1 MVPEAQRLR
10 NFRRLQ
16 ADVDTRP
23 FLEEIAAN
31 EQLWL
36 FNTARQDTIPVQRE
50 TNTIFL
56 RAAAAS
62 ACDVNDEQH
71 SVTTRHAAQFPLLMN
86 FLRRFARRRKARLE
100 RAMIV
105 RLKPNGRVYAHVD
118 FGMYYALRDRFH
130 LVLASAEGN
139 EFTCGCET
147 TTLQPGELWWFN
159 NKLRHS
165 TANNSLEWRVHAIF
179 DLLPHAAQN

>member
-1 MVPEAQRLR
+1 MAAETRQLR
-10 NFRRLQ
+10 NFRRFQ

-23 FLEEIAAN
+23 FLEEIAAH

-50 TNTIFL
+50 THTIFL
-56 RAAAAS
+56 RVAAVS
-62 ACDVNDEQH
+62 ACDINDEQH
-71 SVTTRHAAQFPLLMN
+71 SLTTRQAAQFPLLMK
-86 FLRRFARRRKARLE
+86 FLRSFARRRKARLE

-105 RLKPNGRVYAHVD
+105 RLQPNGQVYAHID
-118 FGMYYALRDRFH
+118 FGTYYALRDRFH
-130 LVLASAEGN
+130 LVLASAGGN
-139 EFTCGCET
+139 KFTCGGET

-165 TANNSLEWRVHAIF
+165 TANNSSEWRVHAIF
-179 DLLPHAAQN
+179 DLLPYAAQN